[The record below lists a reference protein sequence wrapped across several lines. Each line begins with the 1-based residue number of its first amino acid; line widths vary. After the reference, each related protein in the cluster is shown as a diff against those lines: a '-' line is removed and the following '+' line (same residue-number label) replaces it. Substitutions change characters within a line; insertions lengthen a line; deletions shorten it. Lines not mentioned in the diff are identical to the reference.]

1 MKGLYRISLIVFA
14 CVACCLAACTH
25 SEVDIPT
32 YAEGHPATVKLNFN
46 VDASPEITTRAA
58 QDTYYEYLVEN
69 IYVFVFSNG
78 NRVNLDGQDF
88 FTSTQIDNYKNKEDA
103 ANNKQSS
110 GTIEFEAISGS
121 GLTIA
126 AIANVGNSNTVL
138 TQDDL
143 SYDKIKTYAD
153 LQALAV
159 SLDQQTVSRG
169 RVFLMTGEV
178 TADLKANETTTVTIP
193 LKRTDS
199 KITFNVTA
207 ATSNAN
213 IDDLEFIPG
222 KWRVVNA
229 PAKTW
234 VLPREVSSL
243 PLTEDLDAATVAGDF
258 FTISETVAPQFEGK
272 VNDAANSGTFT
283 FYMPENLKAP
293 RTQIT
298 DKDVPQFDNTFEGNP
313 AYALREKQTK
323 NTPTA
328 SDNVVTGQTYV
339 NGDYVYAPK
348 YGTYVVFTGELSY
361 TDNSG
366 TEPKYVIADVEYSVH
381 LGHSGTDNV
390 NDYNTLRNHHYTY
403 NVTITGVNSL
413 IVEVDNDQEERP
425 GAEGDV
431 VISASEI
438 HNVDGHY
445 DRALI
450 SLTKDEASKLLF
462 SVSTP
467 WERGVDDMAGTA
479 DLHDYKWIKF
489 LINSEVGVAN
499 NRYAAF
505 PGEQCY
511 DGGKTERG
519 TAANSSVY
527 GEPVTLR
534 DIRQLSAYL
543 NANQPTGNT
552 VITAFID
559 EYLYFYNPTE
569 DPLGTN
575 TTYKGVTHDDAS
587 LALWKQS
594 VNQNDRL
601 LHIIKAGD
609 MKYSVDGETSVSRS
623 VVTFKQR
630 PILTFYNVA
639 ADGLTTAWGTETI
652 NETPRMPIARSSFP
666 SKGTNDNDYSYAQK
680 IASQRNS
687 SGSQS
692 SWKDV
697 ISATNQYGMGTN
709 YNDVSYACAM
719 RNRDLDGNGTIDPE
733 EIVWYQSTI
742 NQLTD
747 LWIGEPA
754 MPPYAYLFNPDDVDG
769 NYSSQWD
776 GYISTPATHYASS
789 SIRDSSPLI
798 YWAEE
803 FGATSTQADAQT
815 WQKAP
820 YIGSGWSRSYI
831 ASVRCVRNL
840 GKAQKDTSLTQDY
853 VVVKNESGNVLTK
866 GNGISTTKTDDTT
879 TEYHINLEYINPT
892 ALRTAADNGGALPY
906 SDLDAIGENNR
917 PYYGFIVDPD
927 YYGTGKNE
935 GTTTWRAVYTAE
947 MNGTGRVCPAGYRV
961 PNQREMV
968 IMSRSID
975 GWDYTNDEGRYMML
989 NGQTLA
995 NRTQNNFGIFVYHA
1009 PSDLDRISRYLGTVT
1024 NTTTKQGASDL
1035 AVVVRCVK
1043 DNLNAQPTTP
1053 TAATPAST
1061 YGTGGNLTGN

>member
-78 NRVNLDGQDF
+78 NRVDLGKDF
-88 FTSTQIDNYKNKEDA
+88 FTSTDINNYKNKEDA

-293 RTQIT
+293 KTQIT
-298 DKDVPQFDNTFEGNP
+298 DKDVPSFSTTYEGNP

-328 SDNVVTGQTYV
+328 NDNVVTGQTYV

-366 TEPKYVIADVEYSVH
+366 DEPKYVIADVEYSVH

-390 NDYNTLRNHHYTY
+390 NDYNTQRNYHYTY

-445 DRALI
+445 DRALFD
-450 SLTKDEASKLLF
+450 LTADEASKLLF

-489 LINSEVGVAN
+489 LINSEVDVADN
-499 NRYAAF
+499 QYAAF

-511 DGGKTERG
+511 DGGKTEKG

-527 GEPVTLR
+527 GKAVTLR

-543 NANQPTGNT
+543 SATKPTGNT

-569 DPLGTN
+569 DPLGES
-575 TTYKGVTHDDAS
+575 TTYKGVTQGTDATS

-609 MKYSVDGETSVSRS
+609 MKYSADGETSVSRS

-652 NETPRMPIARSSFP
+652 NEIPRMPVTRSSYP
-666 SKGTNDNDYSYAQK
+666 STQSNYVLT
-680 IASQRNS
+680 SQYNTAYNIVRVQT
-687 SGSQS
+687 GGS
-692 SWKDV
+692 SWRPPTYENQPVINKWADV
-697 ISATNQYGMGTN
+697 ISATEQYAMEDD
-709 YNDVSYACAM
+709 YNDPSYACAI
-719 RNRDLDGNGTIDPE
+719 RNRDLNGDG
-733 EIVWYQSTI
+733 EINTNEIQWYLAALD
-742 NQLTD
+742 QLSD
-747 LWIGEPA
+747 LWVGEPA
-754 MPPYAYLFNPDDVDG
+754 MPAYAHLYDENNPD
-769 NYSSQWD
+769 
-776 GYISTPATHYASS
+776 GYYNRYNRDDPATHIVSS
-789 SIRDSSPLI
+789 TISGSSPWI

-803 FGATSTQADAQT
+803 YGATSTHQNAIDWNQSP
-815 WQKAP
+815 QVNGQHVVS
-820 YIGSGWSRSYI
+820 I
-831 ASVRCVRNL
+831 RCVRNL
-840 GKAQKDTSLTQDY
+840 GIAY
-853 VVVKNESGNVLTK
+853 
-866 GNGISTTKTDDTT
+866 DDTT
-879 TEYHINLEYINPT
+879 TLPQDYVQVSPTPGTNKKASTNNEYQVDLTYINPT

-906 SDLDAIGENNR
+906 AKLNDVGENNR
-917 PYYGFIVDPD
+917 PYASFSVDPD
-927 YYGTGKNE
+927 YYGTNGRH
-935 GTTTWRAVYTAE
+935 TTTNWYRAYRGERGEVSAI
-947 MNGTGRVCPAGYRV
+947 CPDGYRV
-961 PNQREMV
+961 PNQREML
-968 IMSRSID
+968 IMIRTID
-975 GWDYTNDEGRYMML
+975 GWDYEPE
-989 NGQTLA
+989 NGQRGYIMFNGQEFDDMT
-995 NRTQNNFGIFVYHA
+995 TNNFGAFYYYA
-1009 PSDLDRISRYLGTVT
+1009 SDNRISRTLSTGKAGQTGVT
-1024 NTTTKQGASDL
+1024 S
-1035 AVVVRCVK
+1035 VVRCVK
-1043 DNLNAQPTTP
+1043 DNRVASPTP
-1053 TAATPAST
+1053 ATPSST

>member
-78 NRVNLDGQDF
+78 NRVDLGQDF
-88 FTSTQIDNYKNKEDA
+88 FTSTQITNYKNKEDA

-143 SYDKIKTYAD
+143 SYNKIKTYAD

-213 IDDLEFIPG
+213 ISELEFIPG

-243 PLTEDLDAATVAGDF
+243 PLTEDLDAATVVGDF

-272 VNDAANSGTFT
+272 VDDAANSGTFT

-293 RTQIT
+293 KAQIT
-298 DKDVPQFDNTFEGNP
+298 DDVVPSFTDTFEGNP

-366 TEPKYVIADVEYSVH
+366 DEPKYVIADVEYSVH
-381 LGHSGTDNV
+381 LGHSGTNNV
-390 NDYNTLRNHHYTY
+390 NDYNTHRNYHYTY

-450 SLTKDEASKLLF
+450 TLTAEEASKLLF

-489 LINSEVGVAN
+489 LINSEVNVTN

-511 DGGKTERG
+511 DGGKTETG
-519 TAANSSVY
+519 TAARSTVY
-527 GEPVTLR
+527 NRDVTLR

-543 NANQPTGNT
+543 SQNKPTGNT

-569 DPLGTN
+569 DPLGES
-575 TTYKGVTHDDAS
+575 TTYKGVTQGTDATS
-587 LALWKQS
+587 LAFWKQS

-609 MKYSVDGETSVSRS
+609 MKYSTDGETSVSRS

-652 NETPRMPIARSSFP
+652 NEIPRMPVNRSSYP
-666 SKGTNDNDYSYAQK
+666 AKQNNYVLTSQVNTAGTSNNQNTWA
-680 IASQRNS
+680 N
-687 SGSQS
+687 
-692 SWKDV
+692 V
-697 ISATNQYGMGTN
+697 ISATNQYALGN
-709 YNDVSYACAM
+709 SYNDPSYACAI
-719 RNRDLDGNGTIDPE
+719 RNRDLDGDGKIDTN
-733 EIVWYQSTI
+733 EIQWYLAALD
-742 NQLTD
+742 QLSD
-747 LWIGEPA
+747 LWVGEPA
-754 MPPYAYLFNPDDVDG
+754 MPAHAHLFDENNPDGYYTYDG
-769 NYSSQWD
+769 ITY
-776 GYISTPATHYASS
+776 PATHIVSS
-789 SIRDSSPLI
+789 TISGTSPWI

-803 FGATSTQADAQT
+803 YGATSTHQNAISWRKSPQVNG
-815 WQKAP
+815 QHVVS
-820 YIGSGWSRSYI
+820 I
-831 ASVRCVRNL
+831 RCVRNL
-840 GKAQKDTSLTQDY
+840 GIAYDNTTTLPQDY
-853 VVVKNESGNVLTK
+853 VQISPTPGTNKKASTDNEYQVDLT
-866 GNGISTTKTDDTT
+866 
-879 TEYHINLEYINPT
+879 YINPT

-906 SDLDAIGENNR
+906 AKLNDVGENNR
-917 PYYGFIVDPD
+917 PYASFSVDPD
-927 YYGTGKNE
+927 YYGTNGRHY
-935 GTTTWRAVYTAE
+935 TTNWYRAYRGERGEVSAI
-947 MNGTGRVCPAGYRV
+947 CPDGYRV
-961 PNQREMV
+961 PNQREML
-968 IMSRSID
+968 IMIRTLD
-975 GWDYTNDEGRYMML
+975 GWDYAPDAYRGYIMF
-989 NGQTLA
+989 NGQEFDDMT
-995 NRTQNNFGIFVYHA
+995 TNNFGAFYYYA
-1009 PSDLDRISRYLGTVT
+1009 SDNRISRTLSNGKAGQTGVT
-1024 NTTTKQGASDL
+1024 S
-1035 AVVVRCVK
+1035 VVRCVK
-1043 DNLNAQPTTP
+1043 DNRVASPTP
-1053 TAATPAST
+1053 ATPSST

>member
-58 QDTYYEYLVEN
+58 QDTYYEFLVEN

-78 NRVNLDGQDF
+78 NRVDLGQDF
-88 FTSTQIDNYKNKEDA
+88 FTSTQITNYKNKEDA
-103 ANNKQSS
+103 ANNTQSS
-110 GTIEFEAISGS
+110 GTIEFESISGS

-138 TQDDL
+138 EQDDL

-213 IDDLEFIPG
+213 ISELEFIPG

-293 RTQIT
+293 KTQIT
-298 DKDVPQFDNTFEGNP
+298 DDVVPSFSTTYEGNP

-323 NTPTA
+323 NAPTA

-366 TEPKYVIADVEYSVH
+366 DEPKYVIADVEYSVH
-381 LGHSGTDNV
+381 LGHSGTNNV
-390 NDYNTLRNHHYTY
+390 NDYNTQRNHHYTY

-450 SLTKDEASKLLF
+450 TLTAEEASKLLF

-489 LINSEVGVAN
+489 LINSEVNVTN

-511 DGGKTERG
+511 DGGKTETG
-519 TAANSSVY
+519 TAARSTVY
-527 GEPVTLR
+527 NRDVTLR

-543 NANQPTGNT
+543 SQNKPTGNT

-575 TTYKGVTHDDAS
+575 TTYKGVTQGTDATS
-587 LALWKQS
+587 LAFWKQS

-609 MKYSVDGETSVSRS
+609 MKYSADGETSVSRS

-652 NETPRMPIARSSFP
+652 NEIPRMPVTRSSYP
-666 SKGTNDNDYSYAQK
+666 STNNYNYYQQAQRLTAYYNARTTNTWANTISATEQYALG
-680 IASQRNS
+680 SQRN
-687 SGSQS
+687 
-692 SWKDV
+692 DP
-697 ISATNQYGMGTN
+697 
-709 YNDVSYACAM
+709 SYACAI
-719 RNRDLDGNGTIDPE
+719 RNRDLDGDGTIDTNE
-733 EIVWYQSTI
+733 MQWYLAALD
-742 NQLTD
+742 QLSD
-747 LWIGEPA
+747 LWVGEPA
-754 MPPYAYLFNPDDVDG
+754 MPAHAHLFDENNPDG
-769 NYSSQWD
+769 YYRMNNRNY
-776 GYISTPATHYASS
+776 PATHIVSS
-789 SIRDSSPLI
+789 TISGSSPWI

-803 FGATSTQADAQT
+803 YGATSTHQNAIDWNQSP
-815 WQKAP
+815 QVNGQHVVS
-820 YIGSGWSRSYI
+820 I
-831 ASVRCVRNL
+831 RCVRNL
-840 GKAQKDTSLTQDY
+840 GIAYNNTSTLPQDY
-853 VVVKNESGNVLTK
+853 VQVSPTPGTNKKASTDNEYQVDLT
-866 GNGISTTKTDDTT
+866 
-879 TEYHINLEYINPT
+879 YINPT

-906 SDLDAIGENNR
+906 AKLNDVGENNR
-917 PYYGFIVDPD
+917 PYASFSVDPD
-927 YYGTGKNE
+927 YYGTNGRNY
-935 GTTTWRAVYTAE
+935 TTTWYRAYQGERGEASAI
-947 MNGTGRVCPAGYRV
+947 CPDGYRV
-961 PNQREMV
+961 PNQREML
-968 IMSRSID
+968 IMIRTLD
-975 GWDYTNDEGRYMML
+975 GWDYATT
-989 NGQTLA
+989 NGQRGYIMFNGQEFDDMT
-995 NRTQNNFGIFVYHA
+995 TNNFGAFYYYA
-1009 PSDLDRISRYLGTVT
+1009 SDNRISRTLSNGKAGQTGVT
-1024 NTTTKQGASDL
+1024 S
-1035 AVVVRCVK
+1035 VVRCVK
-1043 DNLNAQPTTP
+1043 DNRVASPTP
-1053 TAATPAST
+1053 ATPSST